1 MFHRDCPLDSP
12 LTASSLAVPSLPAS
26 SLRHHSKNVGMPPLS
41 RPGRVQWFRRVEQTT
56 LAKSASF
63 ACIFLAGTEKS
74 RGIRNPESKEIWTP
88 SGSGKE
94 SKKRCS
100 RSESWLRNLWS
111 LWYIYFLI
119 DRFDEFMN
127 IFVEK
132 YVWIDDRVRNKKFYD
147 NRKVDMNCSKRGI
160 RWESEEI
167 MKRK

>member
-111 LWYIYFLI
+111 LWYIYFSNRSIRRVYEYFRGKVCMDKQQSKTRSSTIIGKSIWIVQREEL
-119 DRFDEFMN
+119 DEK
-127 IFVEK
+127 V
-132 YVWIDDRVRNKKFYD
+132 KK
-147 NRKVDMNCSKRGI
+147 
-160 RWESEEI
+160 
-167 MKRK
+167 